1 MVTMLDL
8 FALDRRSIEFV
19 LWLKVLQS
27 SFGKVLT
34 FCITSDILVGIEIDS
49 SPVTIDIDA
58 LG

>member
-1 MVTMLDL
+1 MLDL

-27 SFGKVLT
+27 NFGKVLT